1 MKYAEQL
8 QAATDELVKLKQW
21 RKVLINLQ
29 AELNKMRDLLP
40 IRRDRFQHMEFDNL
54 TRALILQLRVLGDRH
69 PEIRVTMNQLAMAVE
84 ARRR

>member
-1 MKYAEQL
+1 MRQSKAL
-8 QAATDELVKLKQW
+8 DIATALANAGSIRADQGRRSEG
-21 RKVLINLQ
+21 
-29 AELNKMRDLLP
+29 RDK
-40 IRRDRFQHMEFDNL
+40 L

>member
-1 MKYAEQL
+1 MRQSNAL
-8 QAATDELVKLKQW
+8 DIAT
-21 RKVLINLQ
+21 VLTNAGPAHTDQ
-29 AELNKMRDLLP
+29 G
-40 IRRDRFQHMEFDNL
+40 RRSEARENL